1 MKKKI
6 FLILSIVLLNVNCG
20 FAQVNYAPDEQT
32 NISVYERISPA
43 IVAIEAQVKDGVS
56 AGTGCI
62 VSADGLILTGSH
74 VVENFK
80 DIEVTTHNGQT
91 YKAQFVA
98 QMGKNKD
105 LALIKISPKTPLN
118 TVSFGDSESVKV
130 GQKVLSI
137 GNPFGFS
144 NTLTQGII
152 SRIDYV
158 KNRFQT
164 DAAINP
170 GCSGGPLLNSTG
182 EVIGIS
188 QSIYNPDHN
197 ISNIGIGFAIPS
209 NEAVKF
215 IATVDKSKISSV
227 KSKK

>member
-1 MKKKI
+1 MTLKPLFDKVILTQKKQEEKTA
-6 FLILSIVLLNVNCG
+6 SGIVLPGGEKDLPMQG
-20 FAQVNYAPDEQT
+20 T
-32 NISVYERISPA
+32 
-43 IVAIEAQVKDGVS
+43 IVAVGPGGKVDG
-56 AGTGCI
+56 
-62 VSADGLILTGSH
+62 
-74 VVENFK
+74 E
-80 DIEVTTHNGQT
+80 DIKME
-91 YKAQFVA
+91 
-98 QMGKNKD
+98 
-105 LALIKISPKTPLN
+105 
-118 TVSFGDSESVKV
+118 VKV

-170 GCSGGPLLNSTG
+170 GCSGGPILNSTG

-197 ISNIGIGFAIPS
+197 ISNIGIGFAVPS

-215 IATVDKSKISSV
+215 IASQKR
-227 KSKK
+227 

>member
-1 MKKKI
+1 MRKQ
-6 FLILSIVLLNVNCG
+6 LILIVTIILLGCNYTN
-20 FAQVNYAPDEQT
+20 AQQNYAPDEQI
-32 NISVYERISPA
+32 NISVYEKISPA
-43 IVAIEAQVKDGVS
+43 IVAIEAQVPDGVS
-56 AGTGCI
+56 AGTGC
-62 VSADGLILTGSH
+62 VVTKDGLILTGSH
-74 VVENFK
+74 VVEK
-80 DIEVTTHNGQT
+80 SSSIDVTTHNGQT
-91 YKAQFVA
+91 YKAKFVA

-105 LALIKISPKTPLN
+105 LALIKIEPRKPLQ
-118 TVSFGDSESVKV
+118 TVSFGDSEEVKV
-130 GQKVLSI
+130 GQKVLTI

-209 NEAVKF
+209 NEAIKF
-215 IATVDKSKISSV
+215 IATVDKSKLGHT
-227 KSKK
+227 KK

>member
-1 MKKKI
+1 MKKI
-6 FLILSIVLLNVNCG
+6 FLTLCTILSFILPVN
-20 FAQVNYAPDEQT
+20 AQYYDKEEQV
-32 NISVYERISPA
+32 NISVYEKISPA
-43 IVAIEAQVKDGVS
+43 IVSVTAHLSDGLS
-56 AGTGCI
+56 EGTGCI
-62 VSADGLILTGSH
+62 VSSDGNILTGFH
-74 VVENFK
+74 V
-80 DIEVTTHNGQT
+80 IEGAKNIEITTSNGQI
-91 YKAQFVA
+91 YKAKFVA
-98 QMGKNKD
+98 KPDSKKD
-105 LALIKISPKTPLN
+105 LALLKIEGVNSLP
-118 TVSFGDSESVKV
+118 TVSFADSEEVKV

-170 GCSGGPLLNSTG
+170 GCSGGPILNSSG

-215 IATVDKSKISSV
+215 LASTQR
-227 KSKK
+227 

>member
-1 MKKKI
+1 MEKKI
-6 FLILSIVLLNVNCG
+6 FIFMLFIFLGVAPGECRVS
-20 FAQVNYAPDEQT
+20 YAPDEQV
-32 NISVYERISPA
+32 NISVYEKISPA

-62 VSADGLILTGSH
+62 VSSDGLILTGSH

-91 YKAQFVA
+91 YKAKFVA

-105 LALIKISPKTPLN
+105 LALIKISPKRPLE
-118 TVSFGDSESVKV
+118 TVSFGDSEEVKV

-215 IATVDKSKISSV
+215 IASVDKTKISS
-227 KSKK
+227 SKKN

>member
-1 MKKKI
+1 MKKL
-6 FLILSIVLLNVNCG
+6 FLIFTILISLCSSCYS
-20 FAQVNYAPDEQT
+20 QNYDRDELI
-32 NISVYERISPA
+32 NINVYEKISPA
-43 IVAIEAQVKDGVS
+43 IVSVEAQLDDGVS
-56 AGTGCI
+56 EGTGCI
-62 VSADGLILTGSH
+62 VTQGGLILTGKH
-74 VVENFK
+74 V
-80 DIEVTTHNGQT
+80 IEGAKTINVTTANGHI
-91 YKAQFVA
+91 YKAKFVA
-98 QMGKNKD
+98 QMSDNKD
-105 LALIKISPKTPLN
+105 LALLKIKPEELLS
-118 TVSFGDSESVKV
+118 TVSFGDSEEVKV
-130 GQKVLSI
+130 GQRVLSI

-170 GCSGGPLLNSTG
+170 GCSGGPILNTTG

-209 NEAVKF
+209 NDAVKF
-215 IATVDKSKISSV
+215 IATVDKSKI
-227 KSKK
+227 